1 MRVSIDFY
9 MDKEDDG
16 IGGSVRLDRDDVHDL
31 YSLLALFSD
40 ATRAAGF
47 SYVASIGAETDDGE
61 MKWSDF

>member
-16 IGGSVRLDRDDVHDL
+16 FGGSVRLDRDDVHDI
-31 YSLLALFSD
+31 YELLALYSD

-47 SYVASIGAETDDGE
+47 SYITSIGGETDEGE
-61 MKWSDF
+61 VKWSDF